1 MSAFFAL
8 DFKIHSRTQHVKGIA
23 AAGMIFLH
31 NKLIAYTNVH
41 LLAPFGIFRQ
51 QYNFT
56 LYYITFNAESIDVF
70 VIKDNINHIN

>member
-8 DFKIHSRTQHVKGIA
+8 DLKIHSRSQHVKGIA

-41 LLAPFGIFRQ
+41 LIAPFEIFRQ

-56 LYYITFNAESIDVF
+56 LYYSTFNAESIDVF

>member
-1 MSAFFAL
+1 MSAFFAFDL
-8 DFKIHSRTQHVKGIA
+8 EIHARSQHFKGIA

-41 LLAPFGIFRQ
+41 LIAPFEIFRQ

-56 LYYITFNAESIDVF
+56 LYYSTFIAESIDVF